1 MTNLQCKSK
10 CQQELFKKL
19 VRNVRGLSSAEDLNL
34 PMQDEHMLIYEND
47 GKIYVKIDD
56 KKISYFYTQSN
67 LISHLELLKRMLYN
81 YGVNIIGD
89 STKDVIEI
97 QKKVKLILKGE

>member
-34 PMQDEHMLIYEND
+34 PMQDEHMHIYEND
-47 GKIYVKIDD
+47 GKIYVKIGD

-97 QKKVKLILKGE
+97 QKSVRRLLKGE